1 MIMIIPQIRSSA
13 SRKFHSVEI
22 MVTSTTSTGHV
33 ISNVFAELKS
43 SLNSDPAFFR
53 TKHPGPVS
61 ESSYYEKVFASQSLS

>member
-1 MIMIIPQIRSSA
+1 MIIPQIRSSA

-22 MVTSTTSTGHV
+22 MVTSTTLTGHV

-43 SLNSDPAFFR
+43 SLNSDPAFVR